1 MSAPQPRL
9 TTPGYCVRC
18 VEKKPPGILEFAG
31 LGLMN
36 ALCWLGGLAAGY
48 FVDQALGTL
57 PIFMFVGL
65 VIGILLGVLASRNE
79 LKRFF

>member
-1 MSAPQPRL
+1 MQ
-9 TTPGYCVRC
+9 
-18 VEKKPPGILEFAG
+18 FAG

-57 PIFMFVGL
+57 PIFLFVGL
-65 VIGILLGVLASRNE
+65 VCGIGLGFLASRNE
-79 LKRFF
+79 WKRFF

>member
-1 MSAPQPRL
+1 MEKQR
-9 TTPGYCVRC
+9 PGV
-18 VEKKPPGILEFAG
+18 LAFAG

-36 ALCWLGGLAAGY
+36 AICLGAGLAGGW

-57 PIFMFVGL
+57 PLFLFLGLAAGIAVG
-65 VIGILLGVLASRNE
+65 VVATRSE

>member
-1 MSAPQPRL
+1 
-9 TTPGYCVRC
+9 
-18 VEKKPPGILEFAG
+18 VEKQRPGVLAFAG

-36 ALCWLGGLAAGY
+36 AICLGAGLAGGW

-57 PIFMFVGL
+57 PLFLFLGLAAGIAVG
-65 VIGILLGVLASRNE
+65 VVATRSE

>member
-1 MSAPQPRL
+1 M
-9 TTPGYCVRC
+9 RC

-57 PIFMFVGL
+57 PVFLFVGL
-65 VIGILLGVLASRNE
+65 VTGIVLGVMASRNE
-79 LKRFF
+79 WKRFF

>member
-1 MSAPQPRL
+1 MRR
-9 TTPGYCVRC
+9 VD
-18 VEKKPPGILEFAG
+18 KKPPGIMQFAG

-36 ALCWLGGLAAGY
+36 ALCWLGGLAAGW

-57 PIFMFVGL
+57 PIFLFVGL
-65 VIGILLGVLASRNE
+65 VLGIAAGVWTSRSE

>member
-1 MSAPQPRL
+1 MR
-9 TTPGYCVRC
+9 R

-36 ALCWLGGLAAGY
+36 ALCWLGGMAAGY

-57 PIFMFVGL
+57 PIFLFVGL
-65 VIGILLGVLASRNE
+65 VTGIALGVLASRNE
-79 LKRFF
+79 WKRFF